1 MPASEQTTVPNSYR
15 AFRRAPGENSGTIFP
30 SFEYISPLGSNEVLI
45 RIHAVSLNYRDV
57 GMLHGQYPV
66 SVKDQG
72 IPASDCAGEVI
83 ALGSAVSKVSLGD
96 RVSPI
101 FDLRYIDGIDAENK
115 VAQLGGN
122 VDGVLR
128 QYAVFDENVLV
139 RIPQHL
145 SWAEVC

>member
-1 MPASEQTTVPNSYR
+1 M
-15 AFRRAPGENSGTIFP
+15 
-30 SFEYISPLGSNEVLI
+30 
-45 RIHAVSLNYRDV
+45 
-57 GMLHGQYPV
+57 
-66 SVKDQG
+66 
-72 IPASDCAGEVI
+72 
-83 ALGSAVSKVSLGD
+83 
-96 RVSPI
+96 SPI